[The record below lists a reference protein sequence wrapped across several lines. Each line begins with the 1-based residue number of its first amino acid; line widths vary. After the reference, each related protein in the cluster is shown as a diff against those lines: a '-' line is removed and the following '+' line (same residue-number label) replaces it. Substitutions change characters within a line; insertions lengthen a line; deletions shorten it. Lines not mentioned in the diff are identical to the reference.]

1 MNIFFLVTAWNTEES
16 IKGNV
21 NHNVSDFEVNGFISW
36 KQRYVKNSFLTEAI
50 FTGVTDWKLLQ
61 KILFLPRIQT
71 ADYLLQKILC
81 CKIIYIKEVTKTIQN
96 VIFRQRRFLKT
107 QNFFRLPPT
116 AIAFKDVIVIK
127 WREQQLSFHPHFIY
141 KGFTSLCIF
150 LCFQFIVCSMYYVQY
165 FCDVVRNQT

>member
-16 IKGNV
+16 IKSNV
-21 NHNVSDFEVNGFISW
+21 NHNVSDFEVNGFTKNTKIFISW

-61 KILFLPRIQT
+61 KILFSPRIQT

-107 QNFFRLPPT
+107 QNFFRLPPY
-116 AIAFKDVIVIK
+116 
-127 WREQQLSFHPHFIY
+127 SH
-141 KGFTSLCIF
+141 CIQG
-150 LCFQFIVCSMYYVQY
+150 CHC
-165 FCDVVRNQT
+165 N